1 MMTDDSNQ
9 PNQPPQRWPL
19 QWAAGYFISH
29 DGIVTRADGRLLQ
42 DIPLAEARQR
52 ARRDLSHDPVR
63 VSASGVRH
71 GRGGAESLLFVED
84 GAWMAAFVVLKPK
97 DAREA
102 LESDGAATSWNAGHA
117 NPAVG
122 DIERGWYFVR
132 GDDEGWRVFHGR
144 SYAASVCGAAQ

>member
-1 MMTDDSNQ
+1 MTMGDSNRT
-9 PNQPPQRWPL
+9 NEPQRWPL

-29 DGIVTRADGRLLQ
+29 DGVVTRADGRPLK

-52 ARRDLSHDPVR
+52 ARRDISHDPVR
-63 VSASGVRH
+63 MSASGVTH
-71 GRGGAESLLFVED
+71 GRGGTESLVFVED
-84 GAWMAAFVVLKPK
+84 GTRMAAFVVLKPK

-102 LESDGAATSWNAGHA
+102 MESDGAVATWLAGHA
-117 NPAVG
+117 HPAVG

-144 SYAASVCGAAQ
+144 SYAARVCGAVQ